1 MRKKCF
7 SVDMRTSR
15 RHTAMPMTIILFFC
29 GSALIGLSADRLIVN
44 SPIQPTFADLET
56 AATFTLPQPSARNW
70 KLEISGALTASNR
83 LECCFGFDANS
94 NAVLEANEILAAV
107 AWESGEWAVL
117 GGSDLESRYTAAP
130 SGTALRLDI
139 RFGADGAVSETVFR
153 DSGQPLAF
161 GSSAAGLLNPKQWNL
176 ACLKARGFG
185 DRAEVF
191 QVSVYPD
198 GTAIKIR

>member
-1 MRKKCF
+1 MRQNHFKFKYLHHIA
-7 SVDMRTSR
+7 T
-15 RHTAMPMTIILFFC
+15 ILFVFFYC
-29 GSALIGLSADRLIVN
+29 ASAPAADHLIVN
-44 SPIQPTFADLET
+44 GLGQPTFADLET